1 MTKGYVLAEVEV
13 TDAKPFEEYRA
24 QVAATLQP
32 FGGRFLIRGGEPA
45 RLEGEGP
52 LHRFVL
58 LEFDNPERARE
69 WYHSKQYQDI
79 LPLRLRSSR
88 ARVVLLTG
96 AAPA

>member
-58 LEFDNPERARE
+58 LEFDSPERARE
-69 WYHSKQYQDI
+69 WYHSKQYQEI